1 MARKSSLSLAISPQP
16 TDMAPAETSAYAAPA
31 ALAPVKRQSS
41 NKGKYHLGGYY
52 DHDVPEV
59 EAFRILSAKHRRSQ
73 QELLLEAVRDLVAK
87 YETQAKF
94 G

>member
-1 MARKSSLSLAISPQP
+1 MARKSSLSLAITPQHPETELTETPAFAASSALTP
-16 TDMAPAETSAYAAPA
+16 T
-31 ALAPVKRQSS
+31 KRQSS

>member
-1 MARKSSLSLAISPQP
+1 MARKSLLSAAISK
-16 TDMAPAETSAYAAPA
+16 TDAPEANENAPVVAAPIVQA
-31 ALAPVKRQSS
+31 KRVSS

-59 EAFRILSAKHRRSQ
+59 EAFRVLSVKNRRSQ
-73 QELLLEAVRDLVAK
+73 QELLLEAVRDLVEK
-87 YETQAKF
+87 YEAQAKF